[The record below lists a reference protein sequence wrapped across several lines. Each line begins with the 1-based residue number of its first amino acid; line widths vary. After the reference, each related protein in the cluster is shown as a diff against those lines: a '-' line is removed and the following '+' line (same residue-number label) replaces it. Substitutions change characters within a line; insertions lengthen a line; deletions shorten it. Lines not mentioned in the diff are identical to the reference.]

1 MILKHYQLN
10 QTTLK
15 SFNTMLFY
23 GKNEGLKNELISK
36 YYTNNFQGLIS
47 KYEENEFIINFDLIF
62 SEILSG
68 SLFENEKII
77 IISRTSD
84 KILKRL
90 EEIIEKKPTGV
101 NIILKSGILEKKSK
115 LRTFFEKNKSLLVVP
130 VYEDSF
136 KDLSSIINIFLNKN
150 KIKLS
155 SESINLLI
163 SRSSGERENLKIELN
178 KILNYSMSNKKVDI
192 EVIEKLTNLAE
203 NISVNELADQYL
215 TKNQKYVSKIL
226 NENIYSNDDCLLI
239 LRTILNKSKRLLKI
253 IQSYKKNKNLDEI
266 ILNARPPIFWK
277 EKEIVKTQ
285 ANIWDLADL
294 KERIYQ
300 INNIEIL
307 IKKNSSNSLNLV
319 SDFVI
324 NCQ

>member
-10 QTTLK
+10 KTTLK
-15 SFNTMLFY
+15 NFNTILFY

-115 LRTFFEKNKSLLVVP
+115 LRTFFEKNKDLLVVP

-178 KILNYSMSNKKVDI
+178 KILNYSISNKKVDI
-192 EVIEKLTNLAE
+192 EVIKKLTNLAE
-203 NISVNELADQYL
+203 NISVNELVDQYL
-215 TKNQKYVSKIL
+215 TKNQKNVSKIL

-253 IQSYKKNKNLDEI
+253 IQSYKKNKNLDEV

-285 ANIWDLADL
+285 VSIWDLADL